1 MDNDICGVVVC
12 VRNTA
17 ISIEI
22 FDAIGEGKD
31 GHVEVRLNVVAIPVK
46 IYKPLRADC
55 EGNLVKITDRTPVL
69 AQSS

>member
-46 IYKPLRADC
+46 YINHSEPIAKETL
-55 EGNLVKITDRTPVL
+55 LK
-69 AQSS
+69 